1 MGDAVR
7 RSLRGG
13 GCLPGPPAA
22 RAGCPRRGP
31 VAGRCRRR
39 RRGFPVQRGARYPR
53 RRPRRRACVRT
64 ASRGCGGATRAG
76 PPAPRLRDGDAVSPK
91 RKRRS
96 SLGALVFLV
105 LLAVGGYLA
114 WQRYAGFADAP
125 LAGVSRGESI
135 NVVAGDSLSRVV
147 ERLRAAGVATGNVAE
162 WQLLARQLGAAGR
175 IQVGEYALEPGTTP
189 RDLLLRMREGKVVQH
204 RFTIVEGWNLRELRA
219 ALATAQPLAHKADA
233 LDDAALMR
241 ALNHGGEHPE
251 GRFLP
256 ETYVYTRG
264 DSDLDVLR
272 RAYDG
277 MEKALDA
284 AWAARAADLPLHS
297 KYEALILASLV
308 EKETGAADERPQV
321 AGVFLRR
328 LQLGMRLQT
337 DPTVIYGMGT
347 RYAGNIHKADLLAD
361 NPYNTYTRAG
371 LPPTPIAMPGHASLQ
386 AATHPAPGDALYFVA
401 VGDGSGRHVFTRS
414 LAEHAAAVQAYL
426 QRYRRQQGAR

>member
-1 MGDAVR
+1 M
-7 RSLRGG
+7 S
-13 GCLPGPPAA
+13 
-22 RAGCPRRGP
+22 
-31 VAGRCRRR
+31 
-39 RRGFPVQRGARYPR
+39 
-53 RRPRRRACVRT
+53 T
-64 ASRGCGGATRAG
+64 
-76 PPAPRLRDGDAVSPK
+76 K
-91 RKRRS
+91 RKQRS
-96 SLGALVFLV
+96 GLGAFVFLV
-105 LLAVGGYLA
+105 VLAVAGYFA
-114 WQRYAGFADAP
+114 YQRYAGFADAP

-135 NVVAGDSLSRVV
+135 VVAQGDSLARVV
-147 ERLRAAGVATGNVAE
+147 AKLRDAGVETGNSAQ

-189 RDLLLRMREGKVVQH
+189 RDLLDRMREGKVISH

-219 ALATAQPLAHKADA
+219 ALSKAQPLAHKADA
-233 LDDAALMR
+233 LDDPALMR
-241 ALNHGGEHPE
+241 ALGHAGEHPE

-256 ETYVYTRG
+256 ETYAYVRG

-272 RAYDG
+272 RAYAAMD
-277 MEKALDA
+277 KALDA

-297 KYEALILASLV
+297 KDEALILASLV
-308 EKETGAADERPQV
+308 EKETGVADERPRI
-321 AGVFLRR
+321 AGVFVRR

-371 LPPTPIAMPGHASLQ
+371 LPPTPIAMPGKASLQ

-414 LAEHAAAVQAYL
+414 LAEHQAAVQAYL
-426 QRYRRQQGAR
+426 QRYRQQQRAQ